1 MANSKRYNPYEDAKN
16 ILKNKG
22 NYHTAKQMGTN
33 YEQYR
38 EAAKPYY
45 QNLRFNGYGDL
56 ADQLEAS
63 DFIQAQEI
71 FKGLKPDTT
80 VDDYFADLYSKTA
93 ETQSTPKMSQAAED
107 MWNAWN
113 NTNTMLNGNEIK
125 YDSNGNVVSGL
136 NVDHYNT
143 GRNQLGYLNNF
154 DVTAQP
160 YYQGIMNSFQ
170 LLGNNA
176 ARGEQAA
183 GAANNAGNIDS
194 YAQANANRQQL
205 AFTTKGIEAALAA
218 ANQNQQNW
226 QTLYDSMTGHLN
238 NMGNQNANV
247 LNAYQ
252 NVYSTDSLERQNA
265 LNTAAGLAMQEMQ
278 NKIDKYLAD
287 VGYDQAVYTADKNL
301 EGSKYG
307 ADANTLA
314 AQIAAD
320 ADRYAA
326 QQNYAGK
333 VYTADKNLEGS
344 KYGTDANTLAAQIAA
359 DADKYAAQ
367 QNYAGKV
374 YASDVEKAIAEMNA
388 NGTAGED
395 SIGYVVSLDGSTVVT
410 ADQFARQVYDA
421 YKNGMI
427 PNMSSKYD
435 FEALLI
441 ENGIDDKT
449 AEKLAD
455 YYLDRD
461 KKMFDENPASAN
473 SPTANSGGSKRGG
486 LQSGLDN
493 FDSYRPNWR

>member
-1 MANSKRYNPYEDAKN
+1 MAKSKRYNPYEDAKN
-16 ILKNKG
+16 ILKYKG

-33 YEQYR
+33 YDQYK

-56 ADQLEAS
+56 ADQFEQS
-63 DFIQAQEI
+63 DFIKAQEL
-71 FKGLKPDTT
+71 FKGLKQDTT

-93 ETQSTPKMSQAAED
+93 ESQSTPKISQAAED

-113 NTNTMLNGNEIK
+113 NTNTTLNGNEIK
-125 YDSNGNVVSGL
+125 YDRNGNVVSGL

-170 LLGNNA
+170 LQGNNA

-205 AFTTKGIEAALAA
+205 AFTSKGLEAALAA

-226 QTLYDSMTGHLN
+226 QTLYDSMTGHLD

-252 NVYSTDSLERQNA
+252 NIYSTDSLERQNT
-265 LNTAAGLAMQEMQ
+265 LNTAAELAKQEMQ
-278 NKIDKYLAD
+278 SKIDKYLAD

-320 ADRYAA
+320 AD
-326 QQNYAGK
+326 K
-333 VYTADKNLEGS
+333 YT
-344 KYGTDANTLAAQIAA
+344 
-359 DADKYAAQ
+359 AQ

-374 YASDVEKAIAEMNA
+374 YASDTDKAIAEINA
-388 NGTAGED
+388 AKTGTNGAKVY
-395 SIGYVVSLDGSTVVT
+395 IGLNGDAVDAKTL
-410 ADQFARQVYDA
+410 ARQVYDA
-421 YKNGMI
+421 YKTGAL
-427 PNMSSKYD
+427 PEVEGQYD
-435 FEALLI
+435 FDKLLI
-441 ENGIDDKT
+441 AAGMSDEE
-449 AEKLAD
+449 AEKWAEYYMD
-455 YYLDRD
+455 YD
-461 KKMFDENPASAN
+461 KDMFKSNPASN
-473 SPTANSGGSKRGG
+473 SSNSSTDDRRIGGG
-486 LQSGLDN
+486 LIKVPTGGN
-493 FDSYRPNWR
+493 NNIYRP

>member
-1 MANSKRYNPYEDAKN
+1 MAKSKRYNPYEDAKN
-16 ILKNKG
+16 ILKYKG

-33 YEQYR
+33 YDQYK

-56 ADQLEAS
+56 ADQFDKS
-63 DFIQAQEI
+63 DFIQAQEL

-93 ETQSTPKMSQAAED
+93 ESQSTPKISQAAED

-113 NTNTMLNGNEIK
+113 STNTTLNGNEIK
-125 YDSNGNVVSGL
+125 YDRNGNVVSGL

-170 LLGNNA
+170 LQGNNA
-176 ARGEQAA
+176 AHGEQAT

-205 AFTTKGIEAALAA
+205 AFTSKGLEAALAA

-226 QTLYDSMTGHLN
+226 QTLYDSMTGHLD

-252 NVYSTDSLERQNA
+252 NIYSTDSLERQNT
-265 LNTAAGLAMQEMQ
+265 LNTAAELAKQEMQ
-278 NKIDKYLAD
+278 SKIDKYLAD
-287 VGYDQAVYTADKNL
+287 VGYDKAVYTADKNL

-307 ADANTLA
+307 ADANTIA

-333 VYTADKNLEGS
+333 VY
-344 KYGTDANTLAAQIAA
+344 
-359 DADKYAAQ
+359 
-367 QNYAGKV
+367 
-374 YASDVEKAIAEMNA
+374 ASDTDKAIAGMQ
-388 NGTAGED
+388 NGTNGTN
-395 SIGYVVSLDGSTVVT
+395 SSKQYLGMDGNYTDAKTV
-410 ADQFARQVYDA
+410 AWQMYDA
-421 YKNGMI
+421 YKQG
-427 PNMSSKYD
+427 
-435 FEALLI
+435 LLPDVTDAK
-441 ENGIDDKT
+441 G
-449 AEKLAD
+449 LAD
-455 YYLDRD
+455 YMTALGMDLSEAMEWVKTLLGYD
-461 KKMFDENPASAN
+461 KNMFDSNPALFN
-473 SPTANSGGSKRGG
+473 SNSTSTSRSRTVGGGPK
-486 LQSGLDN
+486 LVTDDEEYLN
-493 FDSYRPNWR
+493 Y

>member
-1 MANSKRYNPYEDAKN
+1 MAKSKRYNPYEDAKN
-16 ILKNKG
+16 ILKYKG

-33 YEQYR
+33 YDQYK

-56 ADQLEAS
+56 ADQFDAS
-63 DFIQAQEI
+63 DFIKAQEL

-93 ETQSTPKMSQAAED
+93 ESQSTPKISQAAED

-113 NTNTMLNGNEIK
+113 NTNTTLNGNEIK
-125 YDSNGNVVSGL
+125 YDRNGNVVSGL

-170 LLGNNA
+170 LQGNNA
-176 ARGEQAA
+176 ARGEQAT

-205 AFTTKGIEAALAA
+205 AFTSKGLEAALAA

-226 QTLYDSMTGHLN
+226 QTLYDNMTGHLD

-252 NVYSTDSLERQNA
+252 NIYSTDSLERQNT
-265 LNTAAGLAMQEMQ
+265 LNTAAELAKQEMQ
-278 NKIDKYLAD
+278 SKIDKYLAD

-307 ADANTLA
+307 ADT
-314 AQIAAD
+314 
-320 ADRYAA
+320 
-326 QQNYAGK
+326 
-333 VYTADKNLEGS
+333 
-344 KYGTDANTLAAQIAA
+344 NTLAAQIAA

-374 YASDVEKAIAEMNA
+374 YASDTDKAIAEINTKKKTTSEEDEDVPLSEAFNMILQEIG
-388 NGTAGED
+388 NGGNPAFRSWENVRTYLVDDNG
-395 SIGYVVSLDGSTVVT
+395 
-410 ADQFARQVYDA
+410 YDA
-421 YKNGMI
+421 AEVDKMI
-427 PNMSSKYD
+427 DNYTGSQYYRGDPFSNYNWQAGVNSLLQKAQAGDAKSA
-435 FEALLI
+435 ALLR
-441 ENGIDDKT
+441 ELAPDT
-449 AEKLAD
+449 AAK
-455 YYLDRD
+455 YG
-461 KKMFDENPASAN
+461 F
-473 SPTANSGGSKRGG
+473 
-486 LQSGLDN
+486 
-493 FDSYRPNWR
+493 

>member
-113 NTNTMLNGNEIK
+113 NTNTMLNENEIK

-333 VYTADKNLEGS
+333 VY
-344 KYGTDANTLAAQIAA
+344 
-359 DADKYAAQ
+359 
-367 QNYAGKV
+367 
-374 YASDVEKAIAEMNA
+374 ASDMDKAIAELN
-388 NGTAGED
+388 NGN
-395 SIGYVVSLDGSTVVT
+395 TVNVYGGLNGDAVDAKT
-410 ADQFARQVYDA
+410 LARQVYDA
-421 YKNGMI
+421 YKTGAM
-427 PNMSSKYD
+427 PEVESQYD
-435 FEALLI
+435 FERLLI
-441 ENGIDDKT
+441 AAGMSEKE
-449 AEKLAD
+449 AEEWAE
-455 YYLDRD
+455 YYLKHD
-461 KKMFDENPASAN
+461 KDMFKSKPASN
-473 SPTANSGGSKRGG
+473 SSSSTDNRTIGGG
-486 LQSGLDN
+486 LTNVLAGGN
-493 FDSYRPNWR
+493 NNIFRP

>member
-33 YEQYR
+33 YEQYK

-113 NTNTMLNGNEIK
+113 NTNAILNGNEIK

-326 QQNYAGK
+326 A
-333 VYTADKNLEGS
+333 
-344 KYGTDANTLAAQIAA
+344 
-359 DADKYAAQ
+359 

-374 YASDVEKAIAEMNA
+374 YASDMDKAIAELNKGNTVTVYGGL
-388 NGTAGED
+388 NGDAVDAKT
-395 SIGYVVSLDGSTVVT
+395 L
-410 ADQFARQVYDA
+410 ARQVYDA
-421 YKNGMI
+421 YKTGAM
-427 PNMSSKYD
+427 PEVESQYD
-435 FEALLI
+435 FERLLI
-441 ENGIDDKT
+441 AAGMSEKE
-449 AEKLAD
+449 AEEWAE
-455 YYLDRD
+455 YYLKHD
-461 KKMFDENPASAN
+461 KDMFKSKPASN
-473 SPTANSGGSKRGG
+473 SSSSTDDRIIGGG
-486 LQSGLDN
+486 LTNVLAGGN
-493 FDSYRPNWR
+493 NNIFRP

>member
-1 MANSKRYNPYEDAKN
+1 MAKSKRYNPYEDAKN
-16 ILKNKG
+16 FLKYKG

-33 YEQYR
+33 YDQYK

-56 ADQLEAS
+56 ADQFEQS
-63 DFIQAQEI
+63 DFIKAQEL

-93 ETQSTPKMSQAAED
+93 ESQSTPKISQAAED

-113 NTNTMLNGNEIK
+113 NTNTTLNGNEIK
-125 YDSNGNVVSGL
+125 YDRNGNVVSGL

-170 LLGNNA
+170 LQGNNA
-176 ARGEQAA
+176 ARGEQAT

-205 AFTTKGIEAALAA
+205 AFTSKGLEAALAA

-226 QTLYDSMTGHLN
+226 QTLYDSMTGHLD

-252 NVYSTDSLERQNA
+252 NIYSADSLERQNT
-265 LNTAAGLAMQEMQ
+265 LNTAAELAKQEMQ
-278 NKIDKYLAD
+278 SKIDKYLAD

-301 EGSKYG
+301 EGRKYG

-320 ADRYAA
+320 ADRY
-326 QQNYAGK
+326 
-333 VYTADKNLEGS
+333 T
-344 KYGTDANTLAAQIAA
+344 
-359 DADKYAAQ
+359 AQ

-374 YASDVEKAIAEMNA
+374 YASDTDKAIAEIK
-388 NGTAGED
+388 NGNTG
-395 SIGYVVSLDGSTVVT
+395 TVYGGLNGDAVDAKT
-410 ADQFARQVYDA
+410 LARQVYDA
-421 YKNGMI
+421 YKTGEM
-427 PNMSSKYD
+427 PEVESQYD
-435 FEALLI
+435 FERLLI
-441 ENGIDDKT
+441 AAGMSEKE
-449 AEKLAD
+449 AEEWAE
-455 YYLDRD
+455 YYLKHD
-461 KKMFDENPASAN
+461 KDMFKSNPASN
-473 SPTANSGGSKRGG
+473 SSNSSSTDDRRIGGG
-486 LQSGLDN
+486 LTNVLAGGN
-493 FDSYRPNWR
+493 NNVFRP

>member
-1 MANSKRYNPYEDAKN
+1 MAKSKRYNPYEDAKN
-16 ILKNKG
+16 ILKYKG

-33 YEQYR
+33 YDQYK

-45 QNLRFNGYGDL
+45 QNLRFNGYGNL
-56 ADQLEAS
+56 ADQFEQS
-63 DFIQAQEI
+63 DFIKAQEL
-71 FKGLKPDTT
+71 FKGLKQDTT

-93 ETQSTPKMSQAAED
+93 ESQSTPKISQAAED

-113 NTNTMLNGNEIK
+113 NTNTTLNGNEIK
-125 YDSNGNVVSGL
+125 YDRNGNVVSGL

-170 LLGNNA
+170 LQGNNA
-176 ARGEQAA
+176 ARGEQAT

-205 AFTTKGIEAALAA
+205 AFTSKGLEAALAA

-226 QTLYDSMTGHLN
+226 QTLYDSMTGHLDN
-238 NMGNQNANV
+238 IGNQNANV

-252 NVYSTDSLERQNA
+252 NIYSTDSLERQNT
-265 LNTAAGLAMQEMQ
+265 LNTAAELAKQEMQ
-278 NKIDKYLAD
+278 SKIDKYLAD

-320 ADRYAA
+320 ADRY
-326 QQNYAGK
+326 
-333 VYTADKNLEGS
+333 T
-344 KYGTDANTLAAQIAA
+344 
-359 DADKYAAQ
+359 AQ

-374 YASDVEKAIAEMNA
+374 YASDTDKAIAELNTKKKTTSEEDEDVPLSEAFNMILQEIGSGGNPA
-388 NGTAGED
+388 FRSWENVRTYLVDDNG
-395 SIGYVVSLDGSTVVT
+395 
-410 ADQFARQVYDA
+410 YDA
-421 YKNGMI
+421 AEVDKMI
-427 PNMSSKYD
+427 DNYTGSQYYRGDPFSNYNWQTGVNSLLQKAKAGDAKSA
-435 FEALLI
+435 ALLR
-441 ENGIDDKT
+441 ELAPDT
-449 AEKLAD
+449 AAK
-455 YYLDRD
+455 YG
-461 KKMFDENPASAN
+461 F
-473 SPTANSGGSKRGG
+473 
-486 LQSGLDN
+486 
-493 FDSYRPNWR
+493 

>member
-1 MANSKRYNPYEDAKN
+1 MAKSKRYNPYEDAKN
-16 ILKNKG
+16 ILKYKG

-33 YEQYR
+33 YDQYK

-56 ADQLEAS
+56 ADQFEQS
-63 DFIQAQEI
+63 DFIKAQEL
-71 FKGLKPDTT
+71 FKGLKQDTT

-93 ETQSTPKMSQAAED
+93 ESQSTPKISQAAED

-113 NTNTMLNGNEIK
+113 NTNTTLNGNEIK
-125 YDSNGNVVSGL
+125 YDRNGNVVSGL

-170 LLGNNA
+170 LQGNNA
-176 ARGEQAA
+176 ARGEQAT

-205 AFTTKGIEAALAA
+205 AFTSKGLEAALAA

-226 QTLYDSMTGHLN
+226 QTLYNSMTGHLN

-252 NVYSTDSLERQNA
+252 NIYSTDSLERQNT
-265 LNTAAGLAMQEMQ
+265 LNTAAELAKQEMQ
-278 NKIDKYLAD
+278 SKIDKYLAD
-287 VGYDQAVYTADKNL
+287 VGYDKAVYTADKNL
-301 EGSKYG
+301 EGSKYS

-320 ADRYAA
+320 ADRY
-326 QQNYAGK
+326 
-333 VYTADKNLEGS
+333 T
-344 KYGTDANTLAAQIAA
+344 
-359 DADKYAAQ
+359 AQ

-374 YASDVEKAIAEMNA
+374 YASDTDKAIAELKNGNTGTVYGGLNGDAVNA
-388 NGTAGED
+388 KT
-395 SIGYVVSLDGSTVVT
+395 L
-410 ADQFARQVYDA
+410 ARQVYDA
-421 YKNGMI
+421 YKTGAM
-427 PNMSSKYD
+427 PEVESQYD
-435 FEALLI
+435 FERLLI
-441 ENGIDDKT
+441 AAGMSEKE
-449 AEKLAD
+449 AEEWAE
-455 YYLDRD
+455 YYLKHD
-461 KKMFDENPASAN
+461 KDMFKSNPASN
-473 SPTANSGGSKRGG
+473 SSSSSADDRRIGGG
-486 LQSGLDN
+486 LTNVLAGGN
-493 FDSYRPNWR
+493 NNIYRP

>member
-1 MANSKRYNPYEDAKN
+1 MAKSKRYNPYEDAKN
-16 ILKNKG
+16 ILKYKG

-33 YEQYR
+33 YDQYK

-56 ADQLEAS
+56 ADQFEQS
-63 DFIQAQEI
+63 DFIKAQEL
-71 FKGLKPDTT
+71 FKGLKQDTT

-93 ETQSTPKMSQAAED
+93 ESQSTPKISQAAED

-113 NTNTMLNGNEIK
+113 NTNTTLNGNEIK
-125 YDSNGNVVSGL
+125 YDRNGNVASGL

-170 LLGNNA
+170 LQGNNA

-205 AFTTKGIEAALAA
+205 AFTSKGLEAALAA
-218 ANQNQQNW
+218 ANQNQKNW
-226 QTLYDSMTGHLN
+226 QTLYDSMTGHLD

-252 NVYSTDSLERQNA
+252 NIYSTDSLERQNT
-265 LNTAAGLAMQEMQ
+265 LNTAAELAKQEMQ
-278 NKIDKYLAD
+278 SKIDKYLAD

-301 EGSKYG
+301 EGSKYS

-333 VYTADKNLEGS
+333 VY
-344 KYGTDANTLAAQIAA
+344 
-359 DADKYAAQ
+359 
-367 QNYAGKV
+367 
-374 YASDVEKAIAEMNA
+374 ASDTDKAIAA
-388 NGTAGED
+388 LKNGNTG
-395 SIGYVVSLDGSTVVT
+395 TVYGGLNGDAVDAKT
-410 ADQFARQVYDA
+410 LARQVYDA
-421 YKNGMI
+421 YKTGAM
-427 PNMSSKYD
+427 PEVESQYD
-435 FEALLI
+435 FERLLI
-441 ENGIDDKT
+441 AAGMSEKE
-449 AEKLAD
+449 AEEWAE
-455 YYLDRD
+455 YYLKHD
-461 KKMFDENPASAN
+461 KDMFKSNPASN
-473 SPTANSGGSKRGG
+473 SSSSSADDRRIGGG
-486 LQSGLDN
+486 LTNVLAGGN
-493 FDSYRPNWR
+493 NNVFRP

>member
-1 MANSKRYNPYEDAKN
+1 MAKSKRYNPYEDAKN
-16 ILKNKG
+16 ILKYKG

-33 YEQYR
+33 YDQYK

-56 ADQLEAS
+56 ADQFDAS
-63 DFIQAQEI
+63 DFIQAQEL

-93 ETQSTPKMSQAAED
+93 ESQSTPKISQAAED

-113 NTNTMLNGNEIK
+113 NTNTTLNGNEIK
-125 YDSNGNVVSGL
+125 YDRNGNVVSGL

-170 LLGNNA
+170 LQGNNA

-205 AFTTKGIEAALAA
+205 AFTSKGLEAALAA

-226 QTLYDSMTGHLN
+226 QTLYDSMTGHLD

-252 NVYSTDSLERQNA
+252 NIYSTDSLERQNT
-265 LNTAAGLAMQEMQ
+265 LNTAAELAKQEMQ
-278 NKIDKYLAD
+278 SKIDKYLAD

-320 ADRYAA
+320 ADRY
-326 QQNYAGK
+326 
-333 VYTADKNLEGS
+333 T
-344 KYGTDANTLAAQIAA
+344 
-359 DADKYAAQ
+359 AQ

-374 YASDVEKAIAEMNA
+374 YASDTDKAIAEINA
-388 NGTAGED
+388 KKKTTSEEDEDVPLSEAFNMILQEIGSGGNPAFRSWDNVRTYLVDDNG
-395 SIGYVVSLDGSTVVT
+395 
-410 ADQFARQVYDA
+410 YDA
-421 YKNGMI
+421 AEVDKMI
-427 PNMSSKYD
+427 DNYTGSQYYRGDPFSNYNWQTGVNSLLQKARAGDAKSA
-435 FEALLI
+435 ALLR
-441 ENGIDDKT
+441 ELAPDT
-449 AEKLAD
+449 AAK
-455 YYLDRD
+455 YG
-461 KKMFDENPASAN
+461 F
-473 SPTANSGGSKRGG
+473 
-486 LQSGLDN
+486 
-493 FDSYRPNWR
+493 

>member
-1 MANSKRYNPYEDAKN
+1 MAKSKRYNPYEDAKN
-16 ILKNKG
+16 ILKYKG

-33 YEQYR
+33 YDQYK

-56 ADQLEAS
+56 ADQFEQS
-63 DFIQAQEI
+63 DFIKAQEL
-71 FKGLKPDTT
+71 FKGLKQDTT

-93 ETQSTPKMSQAAED
+93 ESQSTPKISQAAED

-113 NTNTMLNGNEIK
+113 STNTTLNGNEIK
-125 YDSNGNVVSGL
+125 YDRNGNVVSGL

-170 LLGNNA
+170 LQGNNA
-176 ARGEQAA
+176 ARGEQAT

-205 AFTTKGIEAALAA
+205 AFTSKGLEAALAA

-226 QTLYDSMTGHLN
+226 QTLYDSMTGHLD

-252 NVYSTDSLERQNA
+252 NIYSTDSLERQNT
-265 LNTAAGLAMQEMQ
+265 LNTAAELAKQEMQ
-278 NKIDKYLAD
+278 SKIDKYLAD

-320 ADRYAA
+320 AD
-326 QQNYAGK
+326 
-333 VYTADKNLEGS
+333 
-344 KYGTDANTLAAQIAA
+344 
-359 DADKYAAQ
+359 KYAAQ

-374 YASDVEKAIAEMNA
+374 YASDTDKAIAEINA
-388 NGTAGED
+388 AKTGTNGAKVY
-395 SIGYVVSLDGSTVVT
+395 IGLNGDAVDAKTL
-410 ADQFARQVYDA
+410 ARQVYDA
-421 YKNGMI
+421 YKTGAL
-427 PNMSSKYD
+427 PEVKGQYD
-435 FEALLI
+435 FDKLLI
-441 ENGIDDKT
+441 AAGMSDEE
-449 AEKLAD
+449 AEKWAEYYMD
-455 YYLDRD
+455 YD
-461 KKMFDENPASAN
+461 KDMFKSNPASN
-473 SPTANSGGSKRGG
+473 SSNSSSTDDRKIGGGPTNVLAGG
-486 LQSGLDN
+486 N
-493 FDSYRPNWR
+493 NNIYRP

>member
-1 MANSKRYNPYEDAKN
+1 MAKSKRYNPYEDAKN
-16 ILKNKG
+16 ILKYKG

-33 YEQYR
+33 YDQYK

-56 ADQLEAS
+56 ADQFDKS
-63 DFIQAQEI
+63 DFIKAQEL

-93 ETQSTPKMSQAAED
+93 ESQSTPKISQAAED

-113 NTNTMLNGNEIK
+113 NTNTTLNGNEIK
-125 YDSNGNVVSGL
+125 YDRNGNVVSGL

-170 LLGNNA
+170 LQGNNA

-205 AFTTKGIEAALAA
+205 AFTSKGLEAALAA

-226 QTLYDSMTGHLN
+226 QTLYDSMTGHLD

-252 NVYSTDSLERQNA
+252 NIYSTDSLERQNT
-265 LNTAAGLAMQEMQ
+265 LNTAAELAKQEMQ
-278 NKIDKYLAD
+278 SKIDKYLAD

-320 ADRYAA
+320 ADRY
-326 QQNYAGK
+326 
-333 VYTADKNLEGS
+333 T
-344 KYGTDANTLAAQIAA
+344 
-359 DADKYAAQ
+359 AQ

-374 YASDVEKAIAEMNA
+374 YASDTDKAIAELNTKKKTTSEEDEDVPLSEAFNMILQEIGSGGNPA
-388 NGTAGED
+388 FRSWENVRTYLVDDNG
-395 SIGYVVSLDGSTVVT
+395 
-410 ADQFARQVYDA
+410 YDA
-421 YKNGMI
+421 AEVDKMI
-427 PNMSSKYD
+427 DNYTGSQYYRGDPFSNYNWQTGVNSLLQKARAGDAKSA
-435 FEALLI
+435 ALLR
-441 ENGIDDKT
+441 ELAPDT
-449 AEKLAD
+449 AAK
-455 YYLDRD
+455 YG
-461 KKMFDENPASAN
+461 F
-473 SPTANSGGSKRGG
+473 
-486 LQSGLDN
+486 
-493 FDSYRPNWR
+493 

>member
-1 MANSKRYNPYEDAKN
+1 MAKSKRYNPYEDAKN
-16 ILKNKG
+16 ILKYKG

-33 YEQYR
+33 YDQYK

-56 ADQLEAS
+56 ADQFDKS
-63 DFIQAQEI
+63 DFIQAQEL

-93 ETQSTPKMSQAAED
+93 ESQSTPKISQAAED

-113 NTNTMLNGNEIK
+113 NTNTTLNGNEIK
-125 YDSNGNVVSGL
+125 YDRNGNVVSGL

-170 LLGNNA
+170 LQGNNA
-176 ARGEQAA
+176 ARGEQAT

-205 AFTTKGIEAALAA
+205 AFTSKGLEAALAA

-226 QTLYDSMTGHLN
+226 QTLYDSMTGHLD

-252 NVYSTDSLERQNA
+252 NIYSTDSLERQNT
-265 LNTAAGLAMQEMQ
+265 LNTAAELAKQEMQ
-278 NKIDKYLAD
+278 SKIDKYLED
-287 VGYDQAVYTADKNL
+287 VGYDKAVYTADKNL

-320 ADRYAA
+320 AD
-326 QQNYAGK
+326 
-333 VYTADKNLEGS
+333 
-344 KYGTDANTLAAQIAA
+344 
-359 DADKYAAQ
+359 KYAAQ

-374 YASDVEKAIAEMNA
+374 YASDTDKAIAELK
-388 NGTAGED
+388 NGNTR
-395 SIGYVVSLDGSTVVT
+395 TVYGGLNGDAVDAKT
-410 ADQFARQVYDA
+410 LARQVYDA
-421 YKNGMI
+421 YKTGEM
-427 PNMSSKYD
+427 PEVESQYD
-435 FEALLI
+435 FERLLI
-441 ENGIDDKT
+441 AAGMSEKD
-449 AEKLAD
+449 AEEWAE
-455 YYLDRD
+455 YYLKHDKDMFKSNPSSNSSSSSADDR
-461 KKMFDENPASAN
+461 KI
-473 SPTANSGGSKRGG
+473 GGG
-486 LQSGLDN
+486 LIKVPTGGN
-493 FDSYRPNWR
+493 NNIYRP

>member
-1 MANSKRYNPYEDAKN
+1 MAKSKRYNPYEDAKN
-16 ILKNKG
+16 ILKYKG

-33 YEQYR
+33 YDQYK

-56 ADQLEAS
+56 ADQFDKS
-63 DFIQAQEI
+63 DFIQAQEL

-93 ETQSTPKMSQAAED
+93 ESQSTPKISQAAED

-113 NTNTMLNGNEIK
+113 NTNTTLNGNEIK
-125 YDSNGNVVSGL
+125 YDRNGNVVSGL

-170 LLGNNA
+170 LQGNNA
-176 ARGEQAA
+176 ARGEQAT

-205 AFTTKGIEAALAA
+205 AFTSKGLEAALAA

-226 QTLYDSMTGHLN
+226 QTLYDSMTGHLD

-252 NVYSTDSLERQNA
+252 NIYSTDSLERQNT
-265 LNTAAGLAMQEMQ
+265 LNTAAELAKQEMQ
-278 NKIDKYLAD
+278 SKIDKYLED
-287 VGYDQAVYTADKNL
+287 VGYDKAVYTADKNL

-320 ADRYAA
+320 AD
-326 QQNYAGK
+326 
-333 VYTADKNLEGS
+333 
-344 KYGTDANTLAAQIAA
+344 
-359 DADKYAAQ
+359 KYAAA

-374 YASDVEKAIAEMNA
+374 YASDTDKAIAEINTKKKTTSEEDEDVPLSEAFNMILQEIG
-388 NGTAGED
+388 NGGNPAFRSWENVRTYLVDDNG
-395 SIGYVVSLDGSTVVT
+395 
-410 ADQFARQVYDA
+410 YDA
-421 YKNGMI
+421 AEVDKMI
-427 PNMSSKYD
+427 DNYTGSQYYRGDPFSNYNWQAGVNSLLQKAQAGDAKSA
-435 FEALLI
+435 ALLR
-441 ENGIDDKT
+441 ELAPDT
-449 AEKLAD
+449 AAK
-455 YYLDRD
+455 YG
-461 KKMFDENPASAN
+461 F
-473 SPTANSGGSKRGG
+473 
-486 LQSGLDN
+486 
-493 FDSYRPNWR
+493 

>member
-1 MANSKRYNPYEDAKN
+1 MAKSKRYNPYDDAKN
-16 ILKNKG
+16 ILKYKG

-33 YEQYR
+33 YDQYK

-56 ADQLEAS
+56 ADQFDKS
-63 DFIQAQEI
+63 DFIQAQEL

-93 ETQSTPKMSQAAED
+93 ESQSTPKISQAAED

-113 NTNTMLNGNEIK
+113 NTNTTLNGNEIK
-125 YDSNGNVVSGL
+125 YDRNGNVVSGL

-170 LLGNNA
+170 LQGNNA
-176 ARGEQAA
+176 ARGEQAT

-205 AFTTKGIEAALAA
+205 AFTSKGLEAALAA

-226 QTLYDSMTGHLN
+226 QTLYDSMTGHLD

-252 NVYSTDSLERQNA
+252 NIYSTDSLERQNT
-265 LNTAAGLAMQEMQ
+265 LNTAAELAKQEMQ
-278 NKIDKYLAD
+278 SKIDKYLAD

-320 ADRYAA
+320 AD
-326 QQNYAGK
+326 K
-333 VYTADKNLEGS
+333 YT
-344 KYGTDANTLAAQIAA
+344 
-359 DADKYAAQ
+359 AQ

-374 YASDVEKAIAEMNA
+374 YASDTDKAIAEINA
-388 NGTAGED
+388 AKTGVNGAKVY
-395 SIGYVVSLDGSTVVT
+395 IGLNGDAVDAKTL
-410 ADQFARQVYDA
+410 ARQVYDA
-421 YKNGMI
+421 YKTGAL
-427 PNMSSKYD
+427 PEVEGQYD
-435 FEALLI
+435 FDKLLI
-441 ENGIDDKT
+441 AAGMSDEE
-449 AEKLAD
+449 AEKWAEYYMD
-455 YYLDRD
+455 YD
-461 KKMFDENPASAN
+461 KDMFKSNPASN
-473 SPTANSGGSKRGG
+473 SSNSSTDNRKIGGG
-486 LQSGLDN
+486 LIKVPTGGN
-493 FDSYRPNWR
+493 NNIYRP

>member
-1 MANSKRYNPYEDAKN
+1 MAKSKRYNPYEDAKN
-16 ILKNKG
+16 ILKYKG

-33 YEQYR
+33 YDQYK

-56 ADQLEAS
+56 ADQFDKS
-63 DFIQAQEI
+63 DFIKAQEL

-93 ETQSTPKMSQAAED
+93 ESQSTPKISQAAED

-113 NTNTMLNGNEIK
+113 NTNTTLNGNEIK
-125 YDSNGNVVSGL
+125 YDRNGNVVSGL

-170 LLGNNA
+170 LQGNNA

-205 AFTTKGIEAALAA
+205 AFTSKGLEAALAA

-226 QTLYDSMTGHLN
+226 QTLYDSMTGHLD

-252 NVYSTDSLERQNA
+252 NIYSTDSLERQNT
-265 LNTAAGLAMQEMQ
+265 LNTAAELAKQEMQ
-278 NKIDKYLAD
+278 SKIDKYLAD

-307 ADANTLA
+307 ADANTIA

-320 ADRYAA
+320 ADRY
-326 QQNYAGK
+326 
-333 VYTADKNLEGS
+333 T
-344 KYGTDANTLAAQIAA
+344 
-359 DADKYAAQ
+359 AQ

-374 YASDVEKAIAEMNA
+374 YASDTDRAIAGMQ
-388 NGTAGED
+388 NGTNGTN
-395 SIGYVVSLDGSTVVT
+395 SSKQYLGMDGNYTDAKTV
-410 ADQFARQVYDA
+410 AWQMYDA
-421 YKNGMI
+421 YKQG
-427 PNMSSKYD
+427 
-435 FEALLI
+435 LLPDVTDAK
-441 ENGIDDKT
+441 G
-449 AEKLAD
+449 LAD
-455 YYLDRD
+455 YMTALGMDLSEAMEWVKTLLGYD
-461 KKMFDENPASAN
+461 KNMFDSNPALFN
-473 SPTANSGGSKRGG
+473 SNSTSTSRSRTVGGGPK
-486 LQSGLDN
+486 LVTDDEEYLN
-493 FDSYRPNWR
+493 Y

>member
-1 MANSKRYNPYEDAKN
+1 MAKSKRYNPYEDAKN
-16 ILKNKG
+16 ILKYKG

-33 YEQYR
+33 YDQYK

-56 ADQLEAS
+56 ADQFDKS
-63 DFIQAQEI
+63 DFIQAQEL

-93 ETQSTPKMSQAAED
+93 ESQSTPKISQAAED

-113 NTNTMLNGNEIK
+113 NTNTTLNGNEIK
-125 YDSNGNVVSGL
+125 YDRNGNVVSGL

-160 YYQGIMNSFQ
+160 YYQGIMNAFQ
-170 LLGNNA
+170 LQGNNA
-176 ARGEQAA
+176 ARGEQAT

-205 AFTTKGIEAALAA
+205 AFTSKGLEAALAA

-226 QTLYDSMTGHLN
+226 QTLYDSMTGHLD

-252 NVYSTDSLERQNA
+252 NIYSTDSLERQNT
-265 LNTAAGLAMQEMQ
+265 LNTAAELAKQEMQ
-278 NKIDKYLAD
+278 SKIDKYLAD

-320 ADRYAA
+320 ADRY
-326 QQNYAGK
+326 
-333 VYTADKNLEGS
+333 T
-344 KYGTDANTLAAQIAA
+344 
-359 DADKYAAQ
+359 AQ

-374 YASDVEKAIAEMNA
+374 YASDTDKAIAELK
-388 NGTAGED
+388 NGNTG
-395 SIGYVVSLDGSTVVT
+395 TVYGGLNGDAVDAKT
-410 ADQFARQVYDA
+410 LARQVYDA
-421 YKNGMI
+421 YKTGAM
-427 PNMSSKYD
+427 PEVESQYD
-435 FEALLI
+435 FERLLI
-441 ENGIDDKT
+441 AAGMSEKD
-449 AEKLAD
+449 AEEWAE
-455 YYLDRD
+455 YYLKHD
-461 KKMFDENPASAN
+461 KDMFKSNPASN
-473 SPTANSGGSKRGG
+473 SSSSTDDRRIGGG
-486 LQSGLDN
+486 LTNVFAGGN
-493 FDSYRPNWR
+493 NNIYRP

>member
-1 MANSKRYNPYEDAKN
+1 MAKSKRYNPYEDAKN
-16 ILKNKG
+16 ILKYKG

-33 YEQYR
+33 YDQYK

-56 ADQLEAS
+56 ADQFDKS
-63 DFIQAQEI
+63 DFIKAQEL

-93 ETQSTPKMSQAAED
+93 ESQSTPKISQAAED

-113 NTNTMLNGNEIK
+113 NTNTTLNGNEIK
-125 YDSNGNVVSGL
+125 YDRNGNVVSGL

-170 LLGNNA
+170 LQGNNA

-205 AFTTKGIEAALAA
+205 AFTSKGLEAALAA

-226 QTLYDSMTGHLN
+226 QTLYDSMTGHLD

-252 NVYSTDSLERQNA
+252 NIYSTDSLERQNT
-265 LNTAAGLAMQEMQ
+265 LNTAAELAKQEMQ
-278 NKIDKYLAD
+278 SKIDKYLAD

-301 EGSKYG
+301 EGSKYK
-307 ADANTLA
+307 ADANTIA

-320 ADRYAA
+320 ADRY
-326 QQNYAGK
+326 
-333 VYTADKNLEGS
+333 T
-344 KYGTDANTLAAQIAA
+344 
-359 DADKYAAQ
+359 AQ

-374 YASDVEKAIAEMNA
+374 YASDTDKAIAEINA
-388 NGTAGED
+388 KKKTTSEEDEDVPLSEAFNMILQEIGNGGNPAFRSWENVRTYLVDDNG
-395 SIGYVVSLDGSTVVT
+395 
-410 ADQFARQVYDA
+410 YDA
-421 YKNGMI
+421 AEVDKMI
-427 PNMSSKYD
+427 DNYTGSQYYRGDPFSNYNWQAGVNSLLQKAQAGDAKSA
-435 FEALLI
+435 ALLR
-441 ENGIDDKT
+441 ELAPDT
-449 AEKLAD
+449 AAK
-455 YYLDRD
+455 YG
-461 KKMFDENPASAN
+461 F
-473 SPTANSGGSKRGG
+473 
-486 LQSGLDN
+486 
-493 FDSYRPNWR
+493 

>member
-1 MANSKRYNPYEDAKN
+1 MAKLKRYNPYEDAKN
-16 ILKNKG
+16 ILKYKG

-33 YEQYR
+33 YDQYK

-56 ADQLEAS
+56 ADQFEQS
-63 DFIQAQEI
+63 DFIKAQEL
-71 FKGLKPDTT
+71 FKGLKQDTT

-93 ETQSTPKMSQAAED
+93 ESQSTPKISQAAED

-113 NTNTMLNGNEIK
+113 STNTTLNGNEIK
-125 YDSNGNVVSGL
+125 YDRNGNVVSGL

-170 LLGNNA
+170 LQGNNA
-176 ARGEQAA
+176 ARGEQAT

-205 AFTTKGIEAALAA
+205 AFTSKGLEAALAA

-226 QTLYDSMTGHLN
+226 QTLYDSMTGHLD

-252 NVYSTDSLERQNA
+252 NIYSTDSLERQNT
-265 LNTAAGLAMQEMQ
+265 LNTAAELAKQEMQ
-278 NKIDKYLAD
+278 SKIDKYLAD
-287 VGYDQAVYTADKNL
+287 VGYDRAVYTADKNL

-320 ADRYAA
+320 ADRY
-326 QQNYAGK
+326 
-333 VYTADKNLEGS
+333 T
-344 KYGTDANTLAAQIAA
+344 
-359 DADKYAAQ
+359 AQ

-374 YASDVEKAIAEMNA
+374 YASDTDRAIAA
-388 NGTAGED
+388 LKNGNTG
-395 SIGYVVSLDGSTVVT
+395 TVYGGLNGDAVDAKT
-410 ADQFARQVYDA
+410 LARQVYDA
-421 YKNGMI
+421 YKTGAM
-427 PNMSSKYD
+427 PEVESQYD
-435 FEALLI
+435 FERLLI
-441 ENGIDDKT
+441 AAGMSEKE
-449 AEKLAD
+449 AEEWAE
-455 YYLDRD
+455 YYLKHD
-461 KKMFDENPASAN
+461 KDMFKSNPASN
-473 SPTANSGGSKRGG
+473 SSSSSADDRRIGGG
-486 LQSGLDN
+486 LTNVLAGGN
-493 FDSYRPNWR
+493 NNIYRP

>member
-1 MANSKRYNPYEDAKN
+1 MAKTKRYNPYDDAKN
-16 ILKNKG
+16 ILKYKG

-33 YEQYR
+33 YDQYK

-56 ADQLEAS
+56 ADQFEQS
-63 DFIQAQEI
+63 DFIKAQEL
-71 FKGLKPDTT
+71 FKGLKQDTT

-93 ETQSTPKMSQAAED
+93 ESQSTPKISQAAED

-113 NTNTMLNGNEIK
+113 STNTTLNGNEIK
-125 YDSNGNVVSGL
+125 YDRNGNVVSGL

-170 LLGNNA
+170 LQGNNA
-176 ARGEQAA
+176 ARGEQAT

-205 AFTTKGIEAALAA
+205 AFTSKGLEAALAA

-226 QTLYDSMTGHLN
+226 QTLYDSMTGHLD

-252 NVYSTDSLERQNA
+252 NIYSTDSLERQNT
-265 LNTAAGLAMQEMQ
+265 LNTAAELAKQEMQ
-278 NKIDKYLAD
+278 SKIDKYLAD

-333 VYTADKNLEGS
+333 VY
-344 KYGTDANTLAAQIAA
+344 
-359 DADKYAAQ
+359 
-367 QNYAGKV
+367 
-374 YASDVEKAIAEMNA
+374 ASDTDKAIAEMQ
-388 NGTAGED
+388 NGTNGTN
-395 SIGYVVSLDGSTVVT
+395 SSKQYLGMDGNYTDAKTV
-410 ADQFARQVYDA
+410 AWQMYDA
-421 YKNGMI
+421 YKQG
-427 PNMSSKYD
+427 
-435 FEALLI
+435 LLPDVTDAK
-441 ENGIDDKT
+441 G
-449 AEKLAD
+449 LAD
-455 YYLDRD
+455 YMTALGMDLSEAMEWVKTLLGYD
-461 KKMFDENPASAN
+461 KNMFDSNPALFN
-473 SPTANSGGSKRGG
+473 SNSTSTSRSRTVGGGPK
-486 LQSGLDN
+486 LVTDDEEYLN
-493 FDSYRPNWR
+493 Y

>member
-33 YEQYR
+33 YDQYK

-113 NTNTMLNGNEIK
+113 NTNAILNGNEIK

-326 QQNYAGK
+326 A
-333 VYTADKNLEGS
+333 
-344 KYGTDANTLAAQIAA
+344 
-359 DADKYAAQ
+359 

-374 YASDVEKAIAEMNA
+374 YASDTDKAIAELNKGNTVNVYGGL
-388 NGTAGED
+388 NGDAVDAKT
-395 SIGYVVSLDGSTVVT
+395 L
-410 ADQFARQVYDA
+410 ARQVYDA
-421 YKNGMI
+421 YKTGAM
-427 PNMSSKYD
+427 PEVESQYD
-435 FEALLI
+435 FERLLI
-441 ENGIDDKT
+441 AAGMSEKE
-449 AEKLAD
+449 AEEWAE
-455 YYLDRD
+455 YYLKHD
-461 KKMFDENPASAN
+461 KDMFKSKPASN
-473 SPTANSGGSKRGG
+473 SSSSTDDRIIGGG
-486 LQSGLDN
+486 LTNVLAGGN
-493 FDSYRPNWR
+493 NNIFRP

>member
-1 MANSKRYNPYEDAKN
+1 MAKLKRYNPYEDAKN
-16 ILKNKG
+16 ILKYKG

-33 YEQYR
+33 YDQYK

-56 ADQLEAS
+56 ADQFDKS
-63 DFIQAQEI
+63 DFIQAQEL

-93 ETQSTPKMSQAAED
+93 ESQSAPKISQAAED

-113 NTNTMLNGNEIK
+113 STNTTLNGNEIK
-125 YDSNGNVVSGL
+125 YDRNGNVVSGL

-170 LLGNNA
+170 LQGNNA
-176 ARGEQAA
+176 ARGEQAT

-205 AFTTKGIEAALAA
+205 AFTSKGLEAALAA

-226 QTLYDSMTGHLN
+226 QTLYDSMTGHLD

-252 NVYSTDSLERQNA
+252 NIYSTDSLERQNT
-265 LNTAAGLAMQEMQ
+265 LNTAAELAKQEMQ
-278 NKIDKYLAD
+278 SKIDKYLAD

-301 EGSKYG
+301 EGNKYG

-320 ADRYAA
+320 ADRY
-326 QQNYAGK
+326 
-333 VYTADKNLEGS
+333 T
-344 KYGTDANTLAAQIAA
+344 
-359 DADKYAAQ
+359 AQ

-374 YASDVEKAIAEMNA
+374 YASDTDKAIAGMQ
-388 NGTAGED
+388 NGTNGTN
-395 SIGYVVSLDGSTVVT
+395 SSKQYLGMDGNYTDAKTV
-410 ADQFARQVYDA
+410 AWQMYDA
-421 YKNGMI
+421 YKQG
-427 PNMSSKYD
+427 
-435 FEALLI
+435 LLPDVTDAK
-441 ENGIDDKT
+441 G
-449 AEKLAD
+449 LAD
-455 YYLDRD
+455 YMTALGMDLSEAMEWVKTLLGYD
-461 KKMFDENPASAN
+461 KNMFDSNPALFN
-473 SPTANSGGSKRGG
+473 SNSTSTSRSRTVGGGPK
-486 LQSGLDN
+486 LVTDDEEYLN
-493 FDSYRPNWR
+493 Y